1 MKKKNLKGFT
11 LIELIVV
18 IAIIGVLAAIL
29 VPAMMGW
36 VRKASVKAAN
46 ANAKQLFTNAQTAA
60 QDLETEGETV
70 SGDITFYGGTVTKDS
85 TSKKLE
91 ERTAAAMASL
101 SKKAQVAIKVTDNV
115 VNAVA
120 YGEASSADGVC
131 PYVGGYPNPAPD
143 TVANK
148 GTAKS
153 FLSKAE
159 SGGWATSK
167 S

>member
-1 MKKKNLKGFT
+1 MKKRNLKGFT

-70 SGDITFYGGTVTKDS
+70 SGNIEFYGGTVTKDAS
-85 TSKKLE
+85 GNLAQ
-91 ERTAAAMASL
+91 RTAAAMASL

-120 YGEASSADGVC
+120 YGEASSATETC

-143 TVANK
+143 SKANK
-148 GTAKS
+148 GTAAS
-153 FLSKAE
+153 FLDEAE
-159 SGGWATSK
+159 NGGWATS
-167 S
+167 